1 MPQSKIDLLVPQIK
15 IPPIAQIAHV
25 EQMTGFHRSTL
36 RRWWEEGKFPR
47 PQKLNGTTL
56 IWATE
61 TVTRWL
67 KENVEGGVDHE

>member
-1 MPQSKIDLLVPQIK
+1 MLRSKIDLLIPQIK

-56 IWATE
+56 I
-61 TVTRWL
+61 
-67 KENVEGGVDHE
+67 